1 MQFAYNFQKM
11 NGPTRRLEAGATLPE
26 LMIAAIIMGI
36 FFSGI
41 FEVTAICVRFIS
53 SSKENISAV
62 ECVHDRIEQLRG
74 TAFTSLVDP
83 IYMGTVPAIPAASPS
98 PSPSQ
103 RRNLTVPSNASA
115 LASNAT
121 ETVTISTV
129 SGTTATTPKVTY
141 VRAPGAKWSTTAF
154 SDTNVTPTVTW
165 TGGSSLSAA
174 TAVQVDVAYSWNSVL
189 GGRPIVESS
198 STIICAGV
206 KK

>member
-1 MQFAYNFQKM
+1 MKAL
-11 NGPTRRLEAGATLPE
+11 RLKPESGATLPE

-36 FFSGI
+36 FFAGI
-41 FEVTAICVRFIS
+41 FEVTGMCLRFIS

-74 TAFTSLVDP
+74 TDFNSLVNP
-83 IYMGTVPAIPAASPS
+83 TYLAVTPAVPAASPS

-121 ETVTISTV
+121 ETVTISTM

-141 VRAPGAKWSTTAF
+141 VRQPGAKWSSTAF
-154 SDTNVTPTVTW
+154 SDTNLTPTVTW
-165 TGGSSLSAA
+165 TGGTSLS
-174 TAVQVDVAYSWNSVL
+174 TTTPVRVDVTYSWNSVL
-189 GGRPIVESS
+189 GGRPLSESS
-198 STIICAGV
+198 STIISPGT

>member
-1 MQFAYNFQKM
+1 M
-11 NGPTRRLEAGATLPE
+11 RLPVKREAGVTLPE

-41 FEVTAICVRFIS
+41 FEVTGICLRLIS

-74 TAFTSLVDP
+74 TDFTSLLDATYLGV
-83 IYMGTVPAIPAASPS
+83 TPAVPAASPS

-103 RRNLTVPSNASA
+103 RRNLTVPSNASP

-121 ETVTISTV
+121 ETVTISTL
-129 SGTTATTPKVTY
+129 SGTTATTPQVTY
-141 VRAPGAKWSTTAF
+141 VRQPGAKWSSTAF
-154 SDTNVTPTVTW
+154 SDTNLAPTVTW
-165 TGGSSLSAA
+165 TGGSSLSNA
-174 TAVQVDVAYSWNSVL
+174 TAVRVDVTYSWNSVL
-189 GGRPIVESS
+189 GARPLTESS
-198 STIICAGV
+198 STIICAGT

>member
-1 MQFAYNFQKM
+1 MRFPARQSEQ
-11 NGPTRRLEAGATLPE
+11 GVTLPE

-41 FEVTAICVRFIS
+41 FEVTGICLRFIS
-53 SSKENISAV
+53 SSKENITAV

-74 TAFTSLVDP
+74 TDFNSLVDST
-83 IYMGTVPAIPAASPS
+83 YMAVTPAVPSPSPS

-121 ETVTISTV
+121 ETVTISTL

-141 VRAPGAKWSTTAF
+141 IRQPGAKWSSTNF
-154 SDTNVTPTVTW
+154 SDTNITPTTTW
-165 TGGSSLSAA
+165 TGGTSLSGA
-174 TAVQVDVAYSWNSVL
+174 TAVQVDVTYSWSSVL
-189 GGRPIVESS
+189 GGRPLSESS
-198 STIICAGV
+198 STIICAGT

>member
-1 MQFAYNFQKM
+1 MRFPARQSEQ
-11 NGPTRRLEAGATLPE
+11 GVTLPE

-41 FEVTAICVRFIS
+41 FEVTGICLRYIS

-74 TAFTSLVDP
+74 TDFNSLLDP
-83 IYMGTVPAIPAASPS
+83 TYLAVTPAVPAPSPL

-103 RRNLTVPSNASA
+103 RRNLTVPSNASP

-121 ETVTISTV
+121 ETVTISTL

-141 VRAPGAKWSTTAF
+141 VRQPGAKWSSTAF
-154 SDTNVTPTVTW
+154 SDTNVTPSVTW

-174 TAVQVDVAYSWNSVL
+174 TAVQVEVTYTWSSVL
-189 GGRPIVESS
+189 GGRPLTESS
-198 STIICAGV
+198 ATIICAGT

>member
-1 MQFAYNFQKM
+1 MRFPARQSEQ
-11 NGPTRRLEAGATLPE
+11 GVTLPE

-41 FEVTAICVRFIS
+41 FEVTGICIRFIS

-74 TAFTSLVDP
+74 TDFTSLLDP
-83 IYMGTVPAIPAASPS
+83 TYLAVTPAVPAASPS

-103 RRNLTVPSNASA
+103 RRNLTVPSNASP

-121 ETVTISTV
+121 ETVTISTL

-141 VRAPGAKWSTTAF
+141 VRQPGATWSATAF
-154 SDTNVTPTVTW
+154 SDTNVTPSVTW

-174 TAVQVDVAYSWNSVL
+174 TAVQVEVTYSWKSVL
-189 GGRPIVESS
+189 GGRPLTESS
-198 STIICAGV
+198 ATIICAGT

>member
-1 MQFAYNFQKM
+1 M
-11 NGPTRRLEAGATLPE
+11 RRPDKREAGVTLPE

-41 FEVTAICVRFIS
+41 FEVTGICLRLIS

-74 TAFTSLVDP
+74 TDFTSLLDP
-83 IYMGTVPAIPAASPS
+83 TYMAVTPAVPPAFPV
-98 PSPSQ
+98 PTPNQ

-121 ETVTISTV
+121 ETVTISTL

-141 VRAPGAKWSTTAF
+141 VRPPGAQWSSTAF
-154 SDTNVTPTVTW
+154 SDTNVTPTPTW
-165 TGGSSLSAA
+165 TGGASLGNA
-174 TAVQVDVAYSWNSVL
+174 TAVRVDVTYSWNSVL
-189 GGRPIVESS
+189 GGRPLTESS
-198 STIICAGV
+198 STIICAGT

>member
-1 MQFAYNFQKM
+1 MRFPARQSEQ
-11 NGPTRRLEAGATLPE
+11 GVTLPE

-41 FEVTAICVRFIS
+41 FEVTGICLRYIS

-74 TAFTSLVDP
+74 TDFNSLLDP
-83 IYMGTVPAIPAASPS
+83 TYLAVTPAVPAASPS

-103 RRNLTVPSNASA
+103 RRNLTVPSNASP

-121 ETVTISTV
+121 ETVTISTL

-141 VRAPGAKWSTTAF
+141 VRQPGAKWNSTAF
-154 SDTNVTPTVTW
+154 SDTNVTPSVTW

-174 TAVQVDVAYSWNSVL
+174 TAVQVEVTYTWSSVL
-189 GGRPIVESS
+189 GGRPLTESS
-198 STIICAGV
+198 ATIICAGT

>member
-1 MQFAYNFQKM
+1 MIFPA
-11 NGPTRRLEAGATLPE
+11 RRSEAAVTLPE

-41 FEVTAICVRFIS
+41 FEVTGICIRYIS

-74 TAFTSLVDP
+74 TDFTSLLDST
-83 IYMGTVPAIPAASPS
+83 YMATVPGVPAASPS
-98 PSPSQ
+98 PTPSQ

-121 ETVTISTV
+121 ETVTISTFT
-129 SGTTATTPKVTY
+129 GTSATTPKVTY
-141 VRAPGAKWSTTAF
+141 VRAPGAKWNSTPF
-154 SDTNVTPTVTW
+154 SDTNVTPSTTW
-165 TGGSSLSAA
+165 TGGTSLSAA
-174 TAVQVDVAYSWNSVL
+174 SAVQIDVTYSWNSVL
-189 GGRPIVESS
+189 GARPLTESS
-198 STIICAGV
+198 STVVCAGT